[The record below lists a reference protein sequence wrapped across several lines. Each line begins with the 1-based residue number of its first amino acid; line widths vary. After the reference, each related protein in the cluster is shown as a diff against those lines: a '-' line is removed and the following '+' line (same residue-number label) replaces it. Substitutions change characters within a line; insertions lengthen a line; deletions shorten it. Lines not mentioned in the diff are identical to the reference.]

1 MLQPYIMQYIV
12 HHKYTSPKELHRTPS
27 KSIEPTPI
35 YLRFFRSHQ
44 AIRIQKG
51 FEVEIASTWRSFGR
65 FVIPSFYTTMNE
77 AFCSA
82 GL

>member
-1 MLQPYIMQYIV
+1 MLQPDIMQYIV

-27 KSIEPTPI
+27 KRIEPTPI
-35 YLRFFRSHQ
+35 YFRFSRSHK

>member
-27 KSIEPTPI
+27 KSIEPI
-35 YLRFFRSHQ
+35 RFSRSHK

-51 FEVEIASTWRSFGR
+51 FEVEIASTWRSFRR
-65 FVIPSFYTTMNE
+65 FVIPSFYRTMNE